1 MGPSTLVLAG
11 VIMASFGLHTADTG
25 ATQTAHEDHDAH
37 HDHADHDG
45 HEEHEAHVHG
55 VGHLGVAIE
64 AGGRVEA
71 EFETPG
77 YNLFGFE
84 REPRDAD
91 EARAV
96 SEARSSLLA
105 EGVVLRLDRDAG
117 CAYLGGEIA
126 DTGYHDIRVTYRF
139 DCAQPQ
145 RLRRI
150 GTGVF
155 EVFER
160 FETIEAVLVSPDRQA
175 GFDLTP
181 AAPDHRLAP

>member
-11 VIMASFGLHTADTG
+11 VIMASFGLHTGDTG
-25 ATQTAHEDHDAH
+25 ATQTAHEDHDAQ

-64 AGGRVEA
+64 AGGRVEV

-77 YNLFGFE
+77 YNIFGFE

-96 SEARSSLLA
+96 NEARSSLLT

-150 GTGVF
+150 STGVF

>member
-1 MGPSTLVLAG
+1 MGPNLLVLAATA
-11 VIMASFGLHTADTG
+11 MASFGLHTGDIA
-25 ATQTAHEDHDAH
+25 AAQTAHDDHNAH
-37 HDHADHDG
+37 PDHADHDG
-45 HEEHEAHVHG
+45 HEEHAAHVHG
-55 VGHLGVAIE
+55 VGHLGVAID
-64 AGGRVEA
+64 AGGQVEA

-91 EARAV
+91 EVRLV

-139 DCAQPQ
+139 ECAQPQ

-160 FETIEAVLVSPDRQA
+160 FEAIEAVLVSPDRQT

-181 AAPDHRLAP
+181 SAPDYRLAP